1 MNREEIISFLEKN
14 VRKVIMFLYSWITT
28 DGEILGHILGLLHFL
43 FAIMI
48 FTILF
53 LAHTLYPRL
62 WLQGLVLLCM
72 GVIWVQHII
81 LKVCIYTV
89 AEENFTKGRAPFFG
103 IVNDISNMFGIPFN
117 RLLENILVAETTAV
131 ISFSLVFIG
140 KVYQIICETYLC

>member
-1 MNREEIISFLEKN
+1 
-14 VRKVIMFLYSWITT
+14 
-28 DGEILGHILGLLHFL
+28 
-43 FAIMI
+43 
-48 FTILF
+48 
-53 LAHTLYPRL
+53 
-62 WLQGLVLLCM
+62 M